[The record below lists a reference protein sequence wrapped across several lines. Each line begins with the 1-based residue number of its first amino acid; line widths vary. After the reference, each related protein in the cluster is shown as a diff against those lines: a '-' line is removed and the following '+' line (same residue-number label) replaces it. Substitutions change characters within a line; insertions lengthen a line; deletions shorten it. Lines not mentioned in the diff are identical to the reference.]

1 MYLLV
6 YVRLLQSIDILTQ
19 IVFPGEARDL
29 AVGAASEHVY
39 ACEEQG
45 GAIKFKRCDCVQ
57 VESGSPNDER
67 LMTNDAVQRVNFVV
81 KLLRAHGGCLGR
93 RRR

>member
-19 IVFPGEARDL
+19 IVIPTEARDL
-29 AVGAASEHVY
+29 AVGTAREHVY

-45 GAIKFKRCDCVQ
+45 GAIKFARCNRNCLLLARAC
-57 VESGSPNDER
+57 S
-67 LMTNDAVQRVNFVV
+67 
-81 KLLRAHGGCLGR
+81 KLEARSSQLECNE
-93 RRR
+93 